1 MMIVMKEGATQAEVD
16 AVIRRVESVGAH
28 AHISAGELVTV
39 IGAIG
44 DREHVANLGLEGAP
58 GVDHLVPILK
68 PYKLASLQYRRGDR
82 TVLEI
87 DGRRIGGEHF
97 ATIAGPCTVESRE
110 VLLDAARTVRDAGA
124 QFLRGGAYKP
134 RTSPYSF
141 QGLGEAGLRLL
152 AEAKAETGLPIVTEL
167 MDVRDLEPVLEV
179 ADVVQLGA
187 RNMQNY
193 TLLTE
198 VGRAGKPVLLKRGLS
213 ATLEELLMAAE
224 YILKEGNEQ
233 VMLCERGIR
242 TYEPSYRFTLDLM
255 AVPVLR
261 ELTHLPI
268 VIDPSHA
275 AGKRSLVEPLSLAA
289 AAAGADGIIVE
300 IHPSPEDAVCDGPQ
314 ALYADDFAAYLR
326 KLEAAAELAGKQFTT
341 VCDAAHAAS
350 RVLPRRDRVRIA
362 VLGVGLIG
370 GSIGLAAREYV
381 EDAEV
386 VGFGRDPERLRMAVE
401 RGAIH
406 RAAASMDEA
415 VEGAQLCFA
424 CAPVG
429 VLPEL
434 VRAALEASGP
444 DTVVT
449 DVGSTKQDLVE
460 RTPDPRFVGGH
471 PIAGAETAGVEH
483 ARADLFQGAVWYLT
497 PHEQSG
503 GLLYERLHRFVV
515 DVGARPVAVD
525 AETHDRLVAVFSH
538 LPHVLA
544 NVLAS
549 QAAGRLLEHGEAL
562 RQVGPS
568 FRDMTR
574 VAGANTAMW
583 SDIYRSNRAAIIE
596 EISAFRRELDEVENL
611 LRDGGVEGWNDRA
624 RDDRRAL
631 LEAGS
636 AEGPV
641 HELRITVPN
650 RPGIVAQVALELGR
664 AGVNIVDM
672 ALAPASDMRTGAM
685 TLWIAGDSQATR
697 ARELIEAL
705 GFPVGSE

>member
-16 AVIRRVESVGAH
+16 AVVRRVESVGAH

-68 PYKLASLQYRRGDR
+68 PYKLASAQYRRGER

-167 MDVRDLEPVLEV
+167 MDVRDLEAVLEV

-198 VGRAGKPVLLKRGLS
+198 VGRSGKPVLLKRGLS

-268 VIDPSHA
+268 VVDPSHA

-300 IHPSPEDAVCDGPQ
+300 IHPNPEEAVCDGPQ

-341 VCDAAHAAS
+341 V
-350 RVLPRRDRVRIA
+350 
-362 VLGVGLIG
+362 G
-370 GSIGLAAREYV
+370 
-381 EDAEV
+381 
-386 VGFGRDPERLRMAVE
+386 
-401 RGAIH
+401 
-406 RAAASMDEA
+406 
-415 VEGAQLCFA
+415 
-424 CAPVG
+424 
-429 VLPEL
+429 
-434 VRAALEASGP
+434 
-444 DTVVT
+444 
-449 DVGSTKQDLVE
+449 
-460 RTPDPRFVGGH
+460 
-471 PIAGAETAGVEH
+471 
-483 ARADLFQGAVWYLT
+483 
-497 PHEQSG
+497 
-503 GLLYERLHRFVV
+503 
-515 DVGARPVAVD
+515 
-525 AETHDRLVAVFSH
+525 
-538 LPHVLA
+538 
-544 NVLAS
+544 
-549 QAAGRLLEHGEAL
+549 
-562 RQVGPS
+562 
-568 FRDMTR
+568 
-574 VAGANTAMW
+574 
-583 SDIYRSNRAAIIE
+583 
-596 EISAFRRELDEVENL
+596 
-611 LRDGGVEGWNDRA
+611 
-624 RDDRRAL
+624 
-631 LEAGS
+631 
-636 AEGPV
+636 
-641 HELRITVPN
+641 
-650 RPGIVAQVALELGR
+650 
-664 AGVNIVDM
+664 
-672 ALAPASDMRTGAM
+672 
-685 TLWIAGDSQATR
+685 
-697 ARELIEAL
+697 
-705 GFPVGSE
+705 

>member
-16 AVIRRVESVGAH
+16 AVVKRVESVGAH

-68 PYKLASLQYRRGDR
+68 PYKLASLQYRRDER

-87 DGRRIGGEHF
+87 DGRRIGGDHF

-110 VLLDAARTVRDAGA
+110 VLLDTARTVRDAGA

-167 MDVRDLEPVLEV
+167 LDVRDLEPVLEV

-198 VGRAGKPVLLKRGLS
+198 VGRSGKPVLLKRGLS

-300 IHPSPEDAVCDGPQ
+300 IHPSPEEAVCDGPQ

-341 VCDAAHAAS
+341 V
-350 RVLPRRDRVRIA
+350 
-362 VLGVGLIG
+362 G
-370 GSIGLAAREYV
+370 
-381 EDAEV
+381 
-386 VGFGRDPERLRMAVE
+386 
-401 RGAIH
+401 
-406 RAAASMDEA
+406 
-415 VEGAQLCFA
+415 
-424 CAPVG
+424 
-429 VLPEL
+429 
-434 VRAALEASGP
+434 
-444 DTVVT
+444 
-449 DVGSTKQDLVE
+449 
-460 RTPDPRFVGGH
+460 
-471 PIAGAETAGVEH
+471 
-483 ARADLFQGAVWYLT
+483 
-497 PHEQSG
+497 
-503 GLLYERLHRFVV
+503 
-515 DVGARPVAVD
+515 
-525 AETHDRLVAVFSH
+525 
-538 LPHVLA
+538 
-544 NVLAS
+544 
-549 QAAGRLLEHGEAL
+549 
-562 RQVGPS
+562 
-568 FRDMTR
+568 
-574 VAGANTAMW
+574 
-583 SDIYRSNRAAIIE
+583 
-596 EISAFRRELDEVENL
+596 
-611 LRDGGVEGWNDRA
+611 
-624 RDDRRAL
+624 
-631 LEAGS
+631 
-636 AEGPV
+636 
-641 HELRITVPN
+641 
-650 RPGIVAQVALELGR
+650 
-664 AGVNIVDM
+664 
-672 ALAPASDMRTGAM
+672 
-685 TLWIAGDSQATR
+685 
-697 ARELIEAL
+697 
-705 GFPVGSE
+705 

>member
-1 MMIVMKEGATQAEVD
+1 MMIVMKEGATEAEIA
-16 AVIRRVESVGAH
+16 AVVNRVESVGAH
-28 AHISAGELVTV
+28 AHVSTGELVTV

-68 PYKLASLQYRRGDR
+68 PYKLASLQYKREQR

-87 DGRRIGGEHF
+87 DGRRMGGEHF

-110 VLLDAARTVRDAGA
+110 VLLEAARTVKEAGA

-224 YILKEGNEQ
+224 YMLKEGNEQ

-300 IHPSPEDAVCDGPQ
+300 VHPCPDDAVCDGPQ
-314 ALYADDFAAYLR
+314 ALYADDFATYLR
-326 KLEAAAELAGKQFTT
+326 KLEAAAELAGKQFST
-341 VCDAAHAAS
+341 VS
-350 RVLPRRDRVRIA
+350 
-362 VLGVGLIG
+362 
-370 GSIGLAAREYV
+370 
-381 EDAEV
+381 
-386 VGFGRDPERLRMAVE
+386 
-401 RGAIH
+401 
-406 RAAASMDEA
+406 
-415 VEGAQLCFA
+415 
-424 CAPVG
+424 
-429 VLPEL
+429 
-434 VRAALEASGP
+434 
-444 DTVVT
+444 
-449 DVGSTKQDLVE
+449 
-460 RTPDPRFVGGH
+460 
-471 PIAGAETAGVEH
+471 
-483 ARADLFQGAVWYLT
+483 
-497 PHEQSG
+497 
-503 GLLYERLHRFVV
+503 
-515 DVGARPVAVD
+515 
-525 AETHDRLVAVFSH
+525 
-538 LPHVLA
+538 
-544 NVLAS
+544 
-549 QAAGRLLEHGEAL
+549 
-562 RQVGPS
+562 
-568 FRDMTR
+568 
-574 VAGANTAMW
+574 
-583 SDIYRSNRAAIIE
+583 
-596 EISAFRRELDEVENL
+596 
-611 LRDGGVEGWNDRA
+611 
-624 RDDRRAL
+624 
-631 LEAGS
+631 
-636 AEGPV
+636 
-641 HELRITVPN
+641 
-650 RPGIVAQVALELGR
+650 
-664 AGVNIVDM
+664 
-672 ALAPASDMRTGAM
+672 
-685 TLWIAGDSQATR
+685 
-697 ARELIEAL
+697 
-705 GFPVGSE
+705 